1 VLFFYENFTDFEWY
15 DKSNNPAERDRLK
28 KFLSFRNACFK
39 TSNSNQS
46 IKAELYVCGLF
57 QANRSNMEQMSEV
70 VKDAGYHQIQH
81 FISESPWDARIVM
94 DSVATDTDKLFADF
108 NEVHLLI
115 DESAHTKK
123 GTKSVGV
130 ARQYSGQ
137 PGKVDNCQ
145 VAVYAALSADKYCS
159 LIDARLYLPEQWT
172 SDKKRCKSAHIPPA
186 EIKCKTKL
194 ELALEMIA
202 YHKQKGTRFHWIG
215 GDGLYGHD
223 SKFRNNI
230 AALGLLYMPD
240 IHSTDGVYVEKPS
253 ISIPEKQHKRGRKPS
268 LPKAD
273 KTRTKVC
280 DIVKELSEQE
290 WKTYTVRDTAKGPLI
305 MDVWV
310 QEIYT
315 RDAPDTD
322 CRKELLV
329 VRRGENE
336 KGVYEYK
343 YSLSNGDINKYSWL
357 QLARTQAQRY
367 FIERGFEDAKQEAGM
382 SQYQVRGW
390 LAWHHHI
397 GLVMLSMLFVLT
409 EKLEYKNEYPL
420 LTASD
425 VRNIIARTYAQQDN
439 VLEIMNQR
447 HKRRQD
453 DIDRHYKKIKAT

>member
-1 VLFFYENFTDFEWY
+1 M
-15 DKSNNPAERDRLK
+15 
-28 KFLSFRNACFK
+28 SFRNGYFK

-57 QANRSNMEQMSEV
+57 QAKRSNMEQMSEI
-70 VKDAGYHQIQH
+70 VKDADYHQIQH
-81 FISESPWDARIVM
+81 FISESPWDARRLM
-94 DSVATDTDKLFADF
+94 DSVAADTDKLFQNFD
-108 NEVHLLI
+108 EVHLLI

-137 PGKVDNCQ
+137 LGKVDNCQ

-159 LIDARLYLPEQWT
+159 LIDARLYLPEEWT
-172 SDKKRCKSAHIPPA
+172 SDKSRCKSAGIPKT
-186 EIKCKTKL
+186 EIKYKTKL
-194 ELALEMIA
+194 ELALEMII

-230 AALGLLYMPD
+230 AAMGLLYMLD
-240 IHSTDGVYVEKPS
+240 IHSTDGIYLDKPT
-253 ISIPEKQHKRGRKPS
+253 ISIPEKQSKRGRNPS

-273 KTRTKVC
+273 KTRTKAC
-280 DIVKELSEQE
+280 DLVKELAEQD
-290 WKTYTVRDTAKGPLI
+290 WKTYTVRDTAKGPLVI
-305 MDVWV
+305 DVWV

-315 RDAPDTD
+315 WDETSTG

-329 VRRGENE
+329 VRRSKNE

-343 YSLSNGDINKYSWL
+343 YSLSNADINKYSWL
-357 QLARTQAQRY
+357 QLAKAQAQRY

-397 GLVMLSMLFVLT
+397 ALVMLSMLFVLT
-409 EKLEYKNEYPL
+409 EKIEYKNEYPL
-420 LTASD
+420 LSARD
-425 VRNIIARTYAQQDN
+425 VREIIARTYAQQDN
-439 VLEIMNQR
+439 VLEIMNLR

-453 DIDRHYKKIKAT
+453 DIDRYYRKI